1 MTFADKSASE
11 GDPRTPDPFSAS
23 RRKPTDH
30 FTLLHAHAFVALAA
44 VSLAVVGASGVAVA
58 LLKDRISSKADYP
71 ARKGD
76 GGDRKGAPTA
86 TERTPLNPPQPP
98 RSDLR
103 GLSVLGRFN
112 SLIVD
117 FVSLLAG
124 FISLFGRVGNC
135 PRRSHNI
142 NDLST
147 QIRLPD
153 GPESGFSQY
162 LSVDQRTRSRP
173 TYSATRPFSR

>member
-11 GDPRTPDPFSAS
+11 GDPRLPTLFRHPGGS
-23 RRKPTDH
+23 RRITSLCCTPT
-30 FTLLHAHAFVALAA
+30 LSSPLRR
-44 VSLAVVGASGVAVA
+44 SVAVA